1 MPIQWNLDT
10 LDYTGLTGTQMWERL
25 DGKLKN
31 GSIILMHNGTTHTA
45 DSLDM
50 LLKNTK
56 QAGYK
61 IVTVSELIY
70 QGNYIIDE
78 TGTQKLQTM

>member
-1 MPIQWNLDT
+1 
-10 LDYTGLTGTQMWERL
+10 MWARL

-31 GSIILMHNGTTHTA
+31 GSIILMHNGTEHTA

-70 QGNYIIDE
+70 KDSYTIDS
-78 TGTQKLQTM
+78 TGTQRMQ